1 MLQQINFPLHQ
12 QQHYD
17 TQSRVLTEEQQKVLQ
32 QQQFEE
38 DQTVDEA
45 QGYIDESGNLC
56 ILQFAPE
63 TLDEP
68 VGATSKQYS
77 RHSTREKTRSSQKR
91 RKKKKSK
98 QHQAKATKELG
109 KEKTCKQVFWAI
121 KCDMAVNQYLK
132 IKKKIFVLIGSF
144 RIRLTTVIFGT
155 ITLLN

>member
-12 QQHYD
+12 QQQFD
-17 TQSRVLTEEQQKVLQ
+17 TQSRILTEEQQQLQ
-32 QQQFEE
+32 QQVLEQQEFEE
-38 DQTVDEA
+38 DQEVDEA

-63 TLDEP
+63 TLDGA
-68 VGATSKQYS
+68 VGATAKQFS

-109 KEKTCKQVFWAI
+109 KEKTCKQNFLFLGY
-121 KCDMAVNQYLK
+121 KM
-132 IKKKIFVLIGSF
+132 
-144 RIRLTTVIFGT
+144 
-155 ITLLN
+155 

>member
-1 MLQQINFPLHQ
+1 LLQQINFPLHQ
-12 QQHYD
+12 QQPQYD
-17 TQSRVLTEEQQKVLQ
+17 TQSRVLTEEVLQ
-32 QQQFEE
+32 QQQQFED
-38 DQTVDEA
+38 DQAVDDA

-68 VGATSKQYS
+68 VGATAKQYS

-109 KEKTCKQVFWAI
+109 KEKNN
-121 KCDMAVNQYLK
+121 M
-132 IKKKIFVLIGSF
+132 
-144 RIRLTTVIFGT
+144 
-155 ITLLN
+155 